1 MTNYSHLCR
10 EQRDT
15 IQYLLDKNYS
25 FTKIGAAICKDR
37 TTVSK
42 EIKRNRYIKSYTNN
56 DAFDLKAIKL
66 AVNACPNL
74 SKAPY
79 VCNTC
84 KSKRFC
90 KKNKLYYHSNIAH
103 QHYKQIL
110 KSSREGID
118 IEPETIDEIESTIVP
133 LIKNNKQSINQVYI
147 NHSDILYFTKP
158 TFYKYVSLG
167 VLSLSSLDLPKKVK
181 YKKRKRKL
189 STENKRR
196 IAVLKG
202 RSYEDY
208 LKFISKHP
216 KMNVCQMDTVE
227 GNRGSRKVLLTIID
241 VNTHFMFIRL
251 LDKKNINSVNFAW
264 DNIKNSLSSIKF
276 YKLFKIVLTDN
287 GSEFLDPLH
296 IEYDFNSGKKM
307 THVFYC
313 KPYSSWQKGCI
324 EKNHEYIRKIFPK
337 GTNFNNFNEEQV
349 QRLEDTINNIPRVSL
364 NGNTPYKLFNK
375 KYKEF
380 TELLNCSYIK
390 PDEVILT
397 QDHILGDKN
406 VPR

>member
-1 MTNYSHLCR
+1 
-10 EQRDT
+10 
-15 IQYLLDKNYS
+15 
-25 FTKIGAAICKDR
+25 
-37 TTVSK
+37 
-42 EIKRNRYIKSYTNN
+42 
-56 DAFDLKAIKL
+56 
-66 AVNACPNL
+66 
-74 SKAPY
+74 
-79 VCNTC
+79 
-84 KSKRFC
+84 
-90 KKNKLYYHSNIAH
+90 LYYHSNIAH

-296 IEYDFNSGKKM
+296 IEYDFNYGKKM

-364 NGNTPYKLFNK
+364 NGNTPYKLFNE